1 MHDIRLEKHT
11 SKVEAEQYQ
20 AASLS
25 ENKHV
30 KREHVEIVIQIP
42 DPYQLASDIRK
53 SLAYRITCFG
63 IKPDSLLRSQAF
75 TFTSFSTMLAMS
87 PCLLLNCGR
96 GLRSMTHYQG

>member
-1 MHDIRLEKHT
+1 MHDIRPEKNT
-11 SKVEAEQYQ
+11 SKVEAERYQ

-25 ENKHV
+25 ENKHD
-30 KREHVEIVIQIP
+30 KWKHIEIVIQIT

-53 SLAYRITCFG
+53 SLAYRIMCFG

-75 TFTSFSTMLAMS
+75 AFTSFSTMLAMS
-87 PCLLLNCGR
+87 PCLLRNCGR